1 MNITGTLDNTGLVW
15 LKGAGDK
22 ATITGLVTN
31 ELDAE
36 IFLFGGSKATMNGGL
51 NNAGTVDVEGGSTLQ
66 VNGDATNS
74 GNLYTN
80 QQGDGGMNT
89 VNITGMLTNSGN
101 IELFGPKD
109 TATIGSLT
117 NNAGGFVDV
126 EGGSTLTITG
136 DVTNNAGGPQGIYTS
151 FNGTGSNTL
160 NIGGTLTNNG
170 MVGIESTGDALTVTG
185 DVTNNSGAEIA
196 FTGNSMG
203 TFKSDLT
210 NNVGATVDLEN
221 ASTLTIMGNADN
233 SGTLGTSLF
242 NGTGGNSLSIDG
254 ALTNSGIF
262 AITGHLDSA
271 AAGSIT
277 NNSGGLVDLERGSSL
292 SVTGNV
298 INSGE
303 FDTSDLGQGGG
314 NVVIVNGSF
323 TNNSGGLLQLLAL
336 NDQVTVG
343 SLTNNAGG
351 FVDVENGATLTVNGD
366 VTNSSGGGGKN
377 GIFTTYNTISGDG
390 GATIDITGTLTN
402 SGTFQLNGPGDM
414 ATIGNGLA
422 NSGNFY
428 IFNGSTATIGNGA
441 TNAAGG
447 TIDLENGST
456 LMITGDVTNSGLMYT
471 DQLGMGGGNKL
482 NITGNLNNQFGGQ
495 FAALK
500 PGDALSIS
508 GNVNNNG
515 IFGLLFG
522 DTATIGGAVN
532 NSGGFDVDNGSMAT
546 IGGDLTNSGIV
557 DVEGGSTL
565 QINGALTNSGG
576 VTTNNMGIG
585 GGNTITVNGLL
596 TNTASGLITLNG
608 PGDVLNA
615 LAGLS
620 NSGVINVNNGSSI
633 LPPFFNNLGT
643 LNIDGTS
650 RFVVGT
656 PTPMGGQG
664 YIQTP
669 NGVLGEMIASMNS
682 FGVINVNG
690 SALLNGTLDVL
701 LQGGYN
707 PGVGSMYKFLNFT
720 PGELSGMFAN
730 IPANGMFTS
739 DGEQWMITYDNADGY
754 VELTA
759 EGRQVVSEPGTLL
772 VLIPGLLGMGYGLR
786 RRLLK

>member
-1 MNITGTLDNTGLVW
+1 M
-15 LKGAGDK
+15 
-22 ATITGLVTN
+22 
-31 ELDAE
+31 
-36 IFLFGGSKATMNGGL
+36 
-51 NNAGTVDVEGGSTLQ
+51 
-66 VNGDATNS
+66 
-74 GNLYTN
+74 
-80 QQGDGGMNT
+80 
-89 VNITGMLTNSGN
+89 
-101 IELFGPKD
+101 
-109 TATIGSLT
+109 
-117 NNAGGFVDV
+117 
-126 EGGSTLTITG
+126 
-136 DVTNNAGGPQGIYTS
+136 
-151 FNGTGSNTL
+151 
-160 NIGGTLTNNG
+160 
-170 MVGIESTGDALTVTG
+170 
-185 DVTNNSGAEIA
+185 
-196 FTGNSMG
+196 
-203 TFKSDLT
+203 
-210 NNVGATVDLEN
+210 
-221 ASTLTIMGNADN
+221 
-233 SGTLGTSLF
+233 
-242 NGTGGNSLSIDG
+242 
-254 ALTNSGIF
+254 
-262 AITGHLDSA
+262 
-271 AAGSIT
+271 
-277 NNSGGLVDLERGSSL
+277 
-292 SVTGNV
+292 
-298 INSGE
+298 
-303 FDTSDLGQGGG
+303 
-314 NVVIVNGSF
+314 
-323 TNNSGGLLQLLAL
+323 
-336 NDQVTVG
+336 TVG

-377 GIFTTYNTISGDG
+377 GIFTTYNTIAGDG

-471 DQLGMGGGNKL
+471 NQLGMGGGNKL

-596 TNTASGLITLNG
+596 TNTASGTITLNG

-664 YIQTP
+664 YIQTA
-669 NGVLGEMIASMNS
+669 NGMLGEMM
-682 FGVINVNG
+682 
-690 SALLNGTLDVL
+690 
-701 LQGGYN
+701 
-707 PGVGSMYKFLNFT
+707 
-720 PGELSGMFAN
+720 
-730 IPANGMFTS
+730 PA
-739 DGEQWMITYDNADGY
+739 
-754 VELTA
+754 
-759 EGRQVVSEPGTLL
+759 
-772 VLIPGLLGMGYGLR
+772 
-786 RRLLK
+786 